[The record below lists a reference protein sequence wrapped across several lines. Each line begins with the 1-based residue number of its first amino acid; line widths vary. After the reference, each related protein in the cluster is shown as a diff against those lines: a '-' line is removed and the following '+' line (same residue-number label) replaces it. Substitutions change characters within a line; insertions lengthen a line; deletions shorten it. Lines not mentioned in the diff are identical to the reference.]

1 MLPQILTVNPMA
13 KRRRKRTKNPHARR
27 HRARN
32 PFRHTS
38 RRRHHAGRRS
48 RNPFDTKG
56 LMDALIPAA
65 IGGAGAVGV
74 DILLAY
80 LPLPAS
86 LQTGWG
92 NYAAKIAGSFAVG
105 YAGGMALGR
114 DKGHQ
119 ITAGALTV
127 TAYTIVKSLAAQ
139 SLGTT
144 VKGLS
149 GLADF
154 RDYRRSAMGAYMD
167 PAAVVRS
174 QMPGPMRASTAI
186 TARPQSRAM
195 GAYMQRQRTVGAYM
209 RNRSSMG

>member
-1 MLPQILTVNPMA
+1 MLPQILTVNPMS
-13 KRRRKRTKNPHARR
+13 KRRRRARSANPHHRR

-38 RRRHHAGRRS
+38 HRRRASGRRS
-48 RNPFDTKG
+48 RNPFDVKG
-56 LMDALIPAA
+56 LTAAIVPAA

-80 LPLPAS
+80 LPLPATFQS
-86 LQTGWG
+86 GWG
-92 NYAAKIAGSFAVG
+92 NYLAKIAGSFGVG
-105 YAGGMALGR
+105 YLGGMALGR
-114 DKGHQ
+114 EKGHL

-127 TAYTIVKSLAAQ
+127 TAYTILRALAQQ
-139 SLGTT
+139 SLGTS

-154 RDYRRSAMGAYMD
+154 RDYRRAAMGAYMD
-167 PAAVVRS
+167 PATVIRTP
-174 QMPGPMRASTAI
+174 QMTGMRPANAI
-186 TARPQSRAM
+186 SARPAM
-195 GAYMQRQRTVGAYM
+195 GAYMARPMGRLGAYM